1 MSECGCMLRS
11 LGVLTDSTNRNALT
25 PLRAPP
31 SASKTPPTS
40 VLPKTPSSA
49 FHSRS
54 QVRYLTVK
62 VLHWDVTVATMS
74 LTEQATLLSAPRT
87 YTPSLH

>member
-1 MSECGCMLRS
+1 MLRS

-25 PLRAPP
+25 PHRPPP

-40 VLPKTPSSA
+40 ALPKTPSSA

-54 QVRYLTVK
+54 QVR
-62 VLHWDVTVATMS
+62 HWS
-74 LTEQATLLSAPRT
+74 SAC
-87 YTPSLH
+87 S